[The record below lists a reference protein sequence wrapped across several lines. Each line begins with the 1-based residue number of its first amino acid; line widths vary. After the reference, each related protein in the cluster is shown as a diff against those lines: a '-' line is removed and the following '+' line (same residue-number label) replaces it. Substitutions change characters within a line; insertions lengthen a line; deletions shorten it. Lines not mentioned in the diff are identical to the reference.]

1 MSGLCCGFNGWNTK
15 QCPSSICTGK
25 RVDVERDDS
34 SAGNPKCVHLK
45 GRSVEIVENI
55 DRWPGSDHCYFKVRG
70 DDGNL
75 YILRVD
81 EPHDRWELVMFQS
94 PNAVAGDHARRQ
106 H

>member
-1 MSGLCCGFNGWNTK
+1 M
-15 QCPSSICTGK
+15 

-94 PNAVAGDHARRQ
+94 PNVVAGDRRRRQ
-106 H
+106 N

>member
-1 MSGLCCGFNGWNTK
+1 MW
-15 QCPSSICTGK
+15 IE
-25 RVDVERDDS
+25 VERDDS
-34 SAGNPKCVHLK
+34 GAGNPKCLHLE

-55 DRWPGSDHCYFKVRG
+55 DRWPGPDHCYFKVRG

-75 YILRVD
+75 YILRLD

-94 PNAVAGDHARRQ
+94 PDAVVGGRAHRQ